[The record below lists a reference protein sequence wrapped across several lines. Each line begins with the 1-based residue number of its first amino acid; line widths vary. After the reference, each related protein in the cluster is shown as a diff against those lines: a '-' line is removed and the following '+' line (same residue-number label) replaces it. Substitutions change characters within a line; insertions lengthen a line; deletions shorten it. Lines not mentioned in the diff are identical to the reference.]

1 MTGTYTGI
9 TYSNLYCAICNGALH
24 PFINEKLPEYFDR
37 QKALEFWTMEMYCD
51 NETIEGIEKEEIIP
65 TPDTLQN
72 LLEQRLEFATT
83 CYDESLIKIL
93 I

>member
-1 MTGTYTGI
+1 M
-9 TYSNLYCAICNGALH
+9 YCAICNGALH

-51 NETIEGIEKEEIIP
+51 NDTIEGAEKEEIIP